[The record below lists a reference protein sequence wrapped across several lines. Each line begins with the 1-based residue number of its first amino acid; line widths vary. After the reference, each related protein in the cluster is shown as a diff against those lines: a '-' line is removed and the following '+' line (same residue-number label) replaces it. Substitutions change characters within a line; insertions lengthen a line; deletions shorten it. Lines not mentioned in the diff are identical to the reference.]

1 MLKHLGRLSNI
12 VYYLKQDSNGI
23 YFKQF
28 LDEYHERE
36 IEMSKGVADI
46 D

>member
-12 VYYLKQDSNGI
+12 VFYLKQDSNGI

-28 LDEYHERE
+28 LDEYHEE
-36 IEMSKGVADI
+36 NKMSKGVADI